1 MSDTTKL
8 KYTIRGAVSEK
19 VNPETVWP
27 STQQSAAYYSYQK
40 MCFPRIGSEI
50 MIDFR
55 SNYSG
60 TLKVA
65 EQYYTVNGIPINED
79 PKWDYDH
86 RYETQAANGAI
97 ATDHLYYIRN
107 GETTAKLNFYREPR
121 FYASLCFDRG
131 IYEGAGQTEANS
143 YWLSAR
149 AGEAQGLLFMQE
161 HIITGYFIKKTVN
174 RETISS
180 GTSYLQQHYMFP
192 IIRLAD
198 LYLLY
203 AEALNETKSAPD
215 AEVYHWIDLVRE
227 RAGLK
232 GVVESWAQSYVP
244 NKPLN
249 KDGMREIIKQERL
262 IELAFEG
269 QRFWDLRR
277 WKDALRY
284 YNEPLQGWNYQ
295 GTTADSYYTVTT
307 YLNSRVFNTKD
318 YLWPLR
324 NNDIIINS
332 NLVQNPGWK

>member
-19 VNPETVWP
+19 VNPENVWP
-27 STQQSAAYYSYQK
+27 STQNSSSYQK

-50 MIDFR
+50 MVDWR
-55 SNYSG
+55 SNFSG

-79 PKWDYDH
+79 PEWDYDH

-97 ATDHLYYIRN
+97 VTDHLYYIRN

-143 YWLSAR
+143 YWLRAR
-149 AGEAQGLLFMQE
+149 AGEVQGWIFAQE
-161 HIITGYFIKKTVN
+161 HIITGYFIKKIVN
-174 RETISS
+174 RETVVS
-180 GTSYLQQHYMFP
+180 GQTYQEQRYPFP
-192 IIRLAD
+192 VIRLAD

-203 AEALNETKSAPD
+203 AEALNEAKASPD

-232 GVVESWAQSYVP
+232 GVVESWAQSSVP
-244 NKPLN
+244 DKPLN
-249 KDGMREIIKQERL
+249 KDGMRAIIKQERL

-269 QRFWDLRR
+269 HRFWDLRR

-295 GTTADSYYTVTT
+295 GNTVESITPLSPITAVYSIQKITCG
-307 YLNSRVFNTKD
+307 L
-318 YLWPLR
+318 
-324 NNDIIINS
+324 
-332 NLVQNPGWK
+332 